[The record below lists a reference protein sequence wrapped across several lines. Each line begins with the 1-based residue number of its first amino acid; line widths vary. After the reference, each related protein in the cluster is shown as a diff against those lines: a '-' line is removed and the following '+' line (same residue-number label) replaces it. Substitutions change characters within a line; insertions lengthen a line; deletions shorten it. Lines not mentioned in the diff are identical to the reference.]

1 MLQVFQTIRK
11 SFGSEISLNYDKM
24 LTENALKKTKKK
36 NEEKNENRKTRLIG
50 LILHFTISP
59 SYRGRYIAFNVSLSR
74 SFLPATL
81 APERYIASA
90 LSLDSILL
98 K

>member
-36 NEEKNENRKTRLIG
+36 NEEKNENRKTRLI
-50 LILHFTISP
+50 LHFTILIFYP
-59 SYRGRYIAFNVSLSR
+59 YLFVLIVQQSYRCIVLLS
-74 SFLPATL
+74 
-81 APERYIASA
+81 
-90 LSLDSILL
+90 
-98 K
+98 